1 MVVAPP
7 LMVRPVAPVPPPMVE
22 DALERS
28 PARSGLVLNTA
39 LPVPVSSVSAVLRF
53 AEVNDP
59 SDAALPTEVTI
70 PVRFAFVVTFPAVKL
85 APVPVMFVP
94 TSVEGVPRFG
104 VVSTGEVA
112 KTSAPVPVSSVTAE
126 IRFALEGVP
135 RKVAIPVPSPETPVL
150 IGRPVEVVRGRVSRC
165 MSHQSWLMQSLPH
178 YRSW

>member
-70 PVRFAFVVTFPAVKL
+70 PVRFAFVV
-85 APVPVMFVP
+85 
-94 TSVEGVPRFG
+94 S
-104 VVSTGEVA
+104 
-112 KTSAPVPVSSVTAE
+112 
-126 IRFALEGVP
+126 
-135 RKVAIPVPSPETPVL
+135 
-150 IGRPVEVVRGRVSRC
+150 VSRGETC
-165 MSHQSWLMQSLPH
+165 TGTGNVCTHEC
-178 YRSW
+178 